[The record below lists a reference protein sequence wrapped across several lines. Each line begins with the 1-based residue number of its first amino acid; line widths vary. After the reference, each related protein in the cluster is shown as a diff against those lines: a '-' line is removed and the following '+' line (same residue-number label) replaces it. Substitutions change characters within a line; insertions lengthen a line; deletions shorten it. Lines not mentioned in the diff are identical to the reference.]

1 MFYGTDQA
9 EPLKKIA
16 PNLLKTQIYFHPMLG
31 ELITSKTRLRLLIK
45 FFISQANRG
54 YLNGL
59 ATEMGESTN
68 SIRKELN
75 HLQSAGYLEKVKLNN
90 KVEYKANTKHP
101 LYDVLRKVVL
111 KHLGLEDVVDTVLER
126 MGSIKK
132 IILVGDYALGN
143 DSGKIEVFLV
153 GEQLNMD
160 YIVQLEEK
168 IEKLIKRKISFY
180 LTTKFTSE
188 QPHIILFNEKD
199 TK

>member
-1 MFYGTDQA
+1 
-9 EPLKKIA
+9 
-16 PNLLKTQIYFHPMLG
+16 MLD

-75 HLQSAGYLEKVKLNN
+75 HLQRAGYLEKVKVDN
-90 KVEYKANTKHP
+90 KIEYKANTFHP
-101 LYDVLRKVVL
+101 LYDVMRKVVL

-126 MGSIKK
+126 MGAVKE
-132 IILVGDYALGN
+132 IILVGDYALGK
-143 DSGKIEVFLV
+143 DSGKIEVFLI
-153 GEQLNMD
+153 GEQLNTD
-160 YIVQLEEK
+160 YIVKLEDK

-180 LTTKFTSE
+180 LATKFLSD
-188 QPHIILFNEKD
+188 QAHIILFNEKNF
-199 TK
+199 K